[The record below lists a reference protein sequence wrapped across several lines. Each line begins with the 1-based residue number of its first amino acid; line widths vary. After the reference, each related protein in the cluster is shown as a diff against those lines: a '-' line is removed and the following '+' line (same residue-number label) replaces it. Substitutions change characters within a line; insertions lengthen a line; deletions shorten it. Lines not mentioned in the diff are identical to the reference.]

1 MSRLQIGLKRDRKQQ
16 ADMNEANL
24 NHMSTISLLN
34 TMFINNFGYLKI
46 KIHLTE
52 VLFMVFLIGQFNVL
66 HKIKK
71 PLWQVVYK
79 IRSVVG
85 FLFPKL

>member
-24 NHMSTISLLN
+24 NHNIMRISRHIMSTISLLN

-52 VLFMVFLIGQFNVL
+52 VLFMVFLIRSFIYGVL
-66 HKIKK
+66 NRPI
-71 PLWQVVYK
+71 
-79 IRSVVG
+79 
-85 FLFPKL
+85 

>member
-1 MSRLQIGLKRDRKQQ
+1 MIRLQIGLKRDRKQQ
-16 ADMNEANL
+16 ADMNEANF

-52 VLFMVFLIGQFNVL
+52 VLFMVFLIGQFA
-66 HKIKK
+66 
-71 PLWQVVYK
+71 
-79 IRSVVG
+79 
-85 FLFPKL
+85 